1 MPTAFAFNILQQ
13 HAPKPEFGK
22 PCNNCGLCCR
32 VEACRVSKTFLRSA
46 QAPCIALEFH
56 DGKFFCGMVRRPSY
70 YLNVSHLNLGGEAD
84 EILSEKF
91 AALIYSGQGCGMPDE
106 VAVMTREAYEL
117 ATRTRGNAI
126 LEVQGSPS
134 SPDTG

>member
-32 VEACRVSKTFLRSA
+32 VEACHVSKTFLRSE

-70 YLNVSHLNLGGEAD
+70 YLSVSHLNLGGEAD
-84 EILSEKF
+84 KILSEKF
-91 AALIYSGQGCGMPDE
+91 AALIYSGQGCGMLDE
-106 VAVMTREAYEL
+106 VAVMTRHE
-117 ATRTRGNAI
+117 R
-126 LEVQGSPS
+126 
-134 SPDTG
+134 